1 MTDFLFG
8 GMVQAN
14 TPINITSALVAA
26 NVSVTGTGLPTVGIF
41 SPSTNQ
47 LGFATNS
54 VQQMVIDTNGN
65 MGLSTASPGVKL
77 DVSGAG
83 TMGRFTSST
92 TDSSIA
98 FANSNGGTSTYI
110 GNGGTNAFYVS
121 TNGAERMRID
131 SSGNVGIGISSPA
144 AKLDVRTAAGTA
156 VTQYLYTGSSAA
168 AATLQFAQVGNVG
181 WNTGIT
187 AIGGHFQIGIDTGGL
202 GYNIN
207 RNGLAIDYHSWL
219 TAGAERMRIDA
230 NGNMGLG
237 TSSPG
242 SNSGLTT
249 RLDVVTANGTAT
261 RIGLAQSGINSAGV
275 VIPASVGGLAF
286 EVGATER
293 MRIDSSGNVGFGT
306 SSLSEKLTI
315 STASRSYLLV
325 QATNANP
332 SAEQGVHLQAITD
345 ATHYQDWYIFQNPTA
360 APNALVF
367 TNYSNNGSGV
377 VGGERMRID
386 SGGRVLMPYQPCFYA
401 YAGSANPT
409 LSGTAQVLVFTYAA
423 TNIGSNYSTSNG
435 RFTAPVAGN
444 YIFHWFFVQM
454 TALTGPIVYL
464 YKNGVNVSAPA
475 IAYGTAYNNAAAS
488 AIITLAASD
497 YVQLYGISF
506 NSTSPV
512 IDMNYS
518 GFSGHLIG

>member
-261 RIGLAQSGINSAGV
+261 RIGLAQSGINSAGI

-293 MRIDSSGNVGFGT
+293 MRIDLSKLQMLTLVPNRVSIYKLLPMLHIIKIGIFSKIRPQHLMHWYLQIILIMVPVWWVANVCA
-306 SSLSEKLTI
+306 
-315 STASRSYLLV
+315 STPV
-325 QATNANP
+325 
-332 SAEQGVHLQAITD
+332 V
-345 ATHYQDWYIFQNPTA
+345 
-360 APNALVF
+360 VF
-367 TNYSNNGSGV
+367 SCLINHVSMP
-377 VGGERMRID
+377 MRDQQI
-386 SGGRVLMPYQPCFYA
+386 
-401 YAGSANPT
+401 
-409 LSGTAQVLVFTYAA
+409 
-423 TNIGSNYSTSNG
+423 
-435 RFTAPVAGN
+435 
-444 YIFHWFFVQM
+444 
-454 TALTGPIVYL
+454 
-464 YKNGVNVSAPA
+464 
-475 IAYGTAYNNAAAS
+475 
-488 AIITLAASD
+488 
-497 YVQLYGISF
+497 QLYREQ
-506 NSTSPV
+506 PK
-512 IDMNYS
+512 Y
-518 GFSGHLIG
+518 